1 MVLNFFSYE
10 KILLDNPFYQDFIEL
25 FLLQDSTL
33 TYSNIRTFLSTLE
46 NVTALSNDWSYIG
59 SMMTSIKSTFSCF
72 DVNRFIAVDTEEELE
87 KLAGKLYQN
96 GTFLIGFKLYYS
108 NFKINYL

>member
-1 MVLNFFSYE
+1 M
-10 KILLDNPFYQDFIEL
+10 LDNPFYQDFIEL

-72 DVNRFIAVDTEEELE
+72 DVNRFIAVNTEEELE
-87 KLAGKLYQN
+87 KLAGKLYEN
-96 GTFLIGFKLYYS
+96 GTFLIGIFIFSSISKS
-108 NFKINYL
+108 VSD